1 MSDLGVPG
9 TRNELVKV
17 VMEVILNIKKL
28 SWDYLYVYEWEDKH

>member
-1 MSDLGVPG
+1 MSDLGVPA